1 MTVARSILTDSACN
15 YRVQRRRFSHT
26 NTESLPHQPDVKVL
40 LDSFAGKTIR
50 IRVAKKP
57 EMAKESLL
65 NDAGDGD
72 KSDESG
78 GDSIWKSLS
87 R

>member
-1 MTVARSILTDSACN
+1 MYN
-15 YRVQRRRFSHT
+15 YVNFDKFRKNFQKTNCFSHT
-26 NTESLPHQPDVKVL
+26 NTESQPNLPDVKVL

-57 EMAKESLL
+57 EMAKENLL
-65 NDAGDGD
+65 SDGTETEAENEM
-72 KSDESG
+72 SN
-78 GDSIWKSLS
+78 SIWASLS